1 MKYITAIIILLVCA
15 SAGANSFVEIIGEDS
30 DSYLQVKEQPVVVR
44 ETISESMPSFD
55 LEQGLLKTN
64 IERLTSQY
72 MPLYE
77 LVWSLDDR
85 LEQYSNVAIVGD
97 SYEDLL
103 EQISRQYIIG
113 ACIRPNN
120 VVEMY
125 DIQANRFYCED

>member
-1 MKYITAIIILLVCA
+1 MKYIIAIILLLVCA
-15 SAGANSFVEIIGEDS
+15 SSSANSFVEIVAEDS
-30 DSYLQVKEQPVVVR
+30 DSYLQVKAKSVEVSDLKPEQ
-44 ETISESMPSFD
+44 MPSFN

-72 MPLYE
+72 MPSFE

-85 LEQYSNVAIVGD
+85 LEQYSNVVIMGD

-103 EQISRQYIIG
+103 EQISSQYIIG

-125 DIQANRFYCED
+125 DIKANRFYCED

>member
-1 MKYITAIIILLVCA
+1 MLLF
-15 SAGANSFVEIIGEDS
+15 SAGASSNSFVEIVGEDS
-30 DSYLQVKEQPVVVR
+30 DSYLEVR
-44 ETISESMPSFD
+44 EQTIVTTDVVTSKMPSFE
-55 LEQGLLKTN
+55 LEPGLLKTN
-64 IERLTSQY
+64 IERLTQQFL
-72 MPLYE
+72 PTYE

-85 LEQYSNVAIVGD
+85 LEQYSNVSLVGE

-125 DIQANRFYCED
+125 DIKANRFYCED